1 MTGFASPFDESVR
14 RKAIEEFQETWQEYS
29 SASAAAKA
37 IAKVW
42 GMGRTTLTE
51 WLQEENLWP
60 SATVKQVQELQR
72 EIKRLMRRNEFLEAE
87 LERLRAIRS
96 DDG

>member
-1 MTGFASPFDESVR
+1 MSGFVSPFDETTKR
-14 RKAIEEFQETWQEYS
+14 QAMAEFEETWQEYS

-37 IAKVW
+37 IAKDW

-60 SATVKQVQELQR
+60 SPTVKQVQHLQR
-72 EIKRLMRRNEFLEAE
+72 EITRLKKRNELLQEENA
-87 LERLRAIRS
+87 RLRQLRS
-96 DDG
+96 EDG

>member
-1 MTGFASPFDESVR
+1 MSGFVSPFDESTKR
-14 RKAIEEFQETWQEYS
+14 QAMAEFEETWKEYS

-37 IAKVW
+37 IAKDW

-60 SATVKQVQELQR
+60 SPTVKQIQHLQR
-72 EIKRLMRRNEFLEAE
+72 EINRLKRRNEHLQEE
-87 LERLRAIRS
+87 NERLRRLRS
-96 DDG
+96 QDG